1 MPDGAGWERRVA
13 ETAQRY
19 RLLQERLAQLSI
31 TESSGDGAV
40 KVTVS
45 AGGQLT
51 GLVLRERWRPEPL
64 DAIADEVMACVRR
77 AQARIP
83 ELLRQAMFDT
93 VGDQDPNT
101 HLLLDDARRRFPEQE
116 PKEPRQS
123 RAPRHDGGD
132 DWAEREVL
140 EDV

>member
-1 MPDGAGWERRVA
+1 MPDGPGWERQVA

-19 RLLQERLAQLSI
+19 RQLQERLAQLSI

-45 AGGQLT
+45 ATGLLT

-64 DAIADEVMACVRR
+64 DAVAAEIMACLGR

-93 VGDQDPNT
+93 VGDRDPST

-123 RAPRHDGGD
+123 RVPTPDSGD
-132 DWAEREVL
+132 DWAERDVL

>member
-1 MPDGAGWERRVA
+1 MPDGTGWERQVA

-45 AGGQLT
+45 ASGMLT
-51 GLVLRERWRPEPL
+51 DLTLRERWHPEPL
-64 DAIADEVMACVRR
+64 DAIAAEIMACLRR

-93 VGDQDPNT
+93 VGSREPST

-116 PKEPRQS
+116 PQQPRQS
-123 RAPRHDGGD
+123 RTPRQDSGD
-132 DWAEREVL
+132 DWAEREVM